1 MYANYFF
8 TADILSCQK
17 SKSLTCLPDATAD
30 SKLLFS
36 SIRTA
41 MFFDDE
47 QYQLHMHNVGNAFED
62 VSPTDKSIPGVPDL
76 LGFVDLESP
85 LPPLLG
91 TVFNDE
97 GNLMI
102 ESIEYDKLLDQS
114 HYWRLDHSGGINV
127 FPDDSFY

>member
-1 MYANYFF
+1 MYANCF
-8 TADILSCQK
+8 TADIFGCQK

-36 SIRTA
+36 SIRTE

-47 QYQLHMHNVGNAFED
+47 QYPSHMHIARSEFED
-62 VSPTDKSIPGVPDL
+62 VSPTDKNLSGVPDL
-76 LGFVDLESP
+76 MGFVDVESP

-97 GNLMI
+97 GDLMI
-102 ESIEYDKLLDQS
+102 ESIAYDEFLDPS
-114 HYWRLDHSGGINV
+114 HYWRLDHSGDTNV
-127 FPDDSFY
+127 YPDG